1 MIERIVALMLI
12 VGLGFWS
19 CEEPDTTPPTVSITT
34 RFSGSISEIVTISVM
49 VNDDSGIEKVELWI
63 DGVNT
68 NITDDTEPY
77 ELFWNTSSYEDSSAH
92 VIVVRVYDTS
102 GNTADS
108 QPVTLTV
115 DNTLAVPTAVDLTV
129 LYSSNSFIITWTK
142 NSDEDFSSYSLYE
155 SDSEDQSVGS
165 LIFESENPDDTSH
178 TISGISENTALYYW
192 VTVEDTVGLRTISEI
207 GVGTSTH
214 PLPTEFPLYEDAGWV
229 YTRYFYADTDD
240 YNNYIP
246 DTLYNDTLFILTDI
260 DEDGYYGYSWDL
272 NSYYSLVKNYDNK
285 FISYGSHN
293 YNDDT
298 TYIYELPSIWASYD
312 EFYDT
317 TGYVND
323 YGYFADSRTE
333 VVDTLFGTPYETYKH
348 RWDVW
353 NQNDYVN
360 LEGYAKFTVENE
372 DDDYFSR
379 VLMIEKL
386 NDTALQNALNI
397 AREQVSRLPN
407 YSSNNFIN
415 ARHFHGPAF
424 GLNH

>member
-1 MIERIVALMLI
+1 MRIVALMLI

-142 NSDEDFSSYSLYE
+142 NNDEDFSSYSLYE

-165 LIFESENPDDTSH
+165 LIFESENPNDTTH
-178 TISGISENTALYYW
+178 TISGIFENTILYYW
-192 VTVEDTVGLRTISEI
+192 VTVEDTVGLRTTSEI
-207 GVGTSTH
+207 GMGATTR

-229 YTRYFYADTDD
+229 YTRYFYADIDD

-285 FISYGSHN
+285 FISDGAYY
-293 YNDDT
+293 YNNDT

-348 RWDVW
+348 RYD
-353 NQNDYVN
+353 QYFRDSYVSI
-360 LEGYAKFTVENE
+360 EGFSKWTRADENNYYRTV
-372 DDDYFSR
+372 
-379 VLMIEKL
+379 MIEKL
-386 NDTALQNALNI
+386 NDTELQNALNI
-397 AREQVSRLPN
+397 PREQVPRLPN
-407 YSSNNFIN
+407 NASNNFIN
-415 ARHFHGPAF
+415 ISSFISPAF

>member
-1 MIERIVALMLI
+1 MRIVALMLI

-77 ELFWNTSSYEDSSAH
+77 ELFWNTFSYEDSSTH

-142 NSDEDFSSYSLYE
+142 NNDEDFSSYSLYE

-165 LIFESENPDDTSH
+165 LIFESENPNDTTH
-178 TISGISENTALYYW
+178 TISGIFENTILYYW
-192 VTVEDTVGLRTISEI
+192 VTVEDTVGLRTTSEI
-207 GVGTSTH
+207 GMGTSTR

-229 YTRYFYADTDD
+229 YTRYFYADIDD

-348 RWDVW
+348 RYDHSFR
-353 NQNDYVN
+353 DSYVSI
-360 LEGYAKFTVENE
+360 EGYSKFTRADENNNN
-372 DDDYFSR
+372 YYR
-379 VLMIEKL
+379 TVMIEKL
-386 NDTALQNALNI
+386 NDTELQNALNI
-397 AREQVSRLPN
+397 PREQVPRLPN
-407 YSSNNFIN
+407 NASNNFIN
-415 ARHFHGPAF
+415 ISSFISPAF

>member
-1 MIERIVALMLI
+1 MRIVALMLI

-77 ELFWNTSSYEDSSAH
+77 ELFWNTFSYEDSSTH

-115 DNTLAVPTAVDLTV
+115 DNTLAVPTAVNLTV

-142 NSDEDFSSYSLYE
+142 NNDEDFSSYSLYE

-178 TISGISENTALYYW
+178 TISGISENTTLYYW

-214 PLPTEFPLYEDAGWV
+214 PLPTEFPLYENAGWV
-229 YTRYFYADTDD
+229 YKRFLYNNIDD

-246 DTLYNDTLFILTDI
+246 DTLYNDTLYILTDI

-272 NSYYSLVKNYDNK
+272 NYYYSVVKNYDNK
-285 FISYGSHN
+285 FINAGWHD
-293 YNDDT
+293 YNADST
-298 TYIYELPSIWASYD
+298 SFFELPSIWAAYD
-312 EFYDT
+312 AFYDT
-317 TGYVND
+317 TEYVND
-323 YGYFADSRTE
+323 YSSFASSRTV
-333 VVDTLFGTPYETYKH
+333 VVDTLFGTLYETYKH
-348 RWDVW
+348 RWDGW

-360 LEGYAKFTVENE
+360 LEGFAKFTIANE
-372 DDDYFSR
+372 DGDYLSR
-379 VLMIEKL
+379 ILMIEKL

-397 AREQVSRLPN
+397 AENKFLAYLIMHQIILLIAILLLVL
-407 YSSNNFIN
+407 
-415 ARHFHGPAF
+415 H
-424 GLNH
+424 LV